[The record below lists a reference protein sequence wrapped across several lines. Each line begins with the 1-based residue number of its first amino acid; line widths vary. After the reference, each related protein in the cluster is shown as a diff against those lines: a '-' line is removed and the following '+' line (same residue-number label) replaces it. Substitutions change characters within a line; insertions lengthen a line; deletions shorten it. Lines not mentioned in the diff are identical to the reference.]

1 MTAQALVYCV
11 SSSVLTGSGATVVT
25 TVPVVVP
32 LAEVAPVMVPI
43 VPV

>member
-1 MTAQALVYCV
+1 MTAHAPGYCV
-11 SSSVLTGSGATVVT
+11 SSSVLTGSGAAVVT